1 MEPTKKNRIRFE
13 DNTAD
18 SSPDITQYETEEY
31 TTNPKLQESRSFLP
45 WIIFIFLFFIVTGF
59 AIWYQFLREDAKSE
73 SEKTSPFSTE
83 KMGYVDKI
91 FEKPY
96 LPEGSLNPA
105 LAKCINLYKQN
116 YIKKAEAVCEDF
128 LNSPASDKEK
138 SIALTVQ
145 GIIYDSS
152 YGRYRQAI
160 EKFKL
165 AIDYDPKNI
174 YAYYNLTLA
183 FKHAGDPNSA
193 RMTASRAR
201 EIAPNDPRISLLAG
215 NIFNET
221 NDIKEAVKIYK
232 DGISQSP
239 NDPYLIYN
247 LALSQYRQGEMV
259 EAIENFK
266 KAIQASGGIG
276 QVSEFSHGYL
286 GTIYYHRDNLEAAEH
301 HFREAVSLKPT
312 EPKYLYNLGL
322 ILLKKNK
329 NEEGLAYFQRA
340 LESGSSDP
348 QIYRYI
354 AESFEKMNMTDN
366 AVAAL
371 EKASRM
377 RPNDPETLSYLGDL
391 YYKRGQLSQ
400 AEETYRKIIRT
411 SPPDSNQENALIN
424 LGIVLDDQERYS
436 EAIEVLQKAVALNP
450 KNDTALFHLALAYKN
465 AGEPGRAIETWRK
478 AQYLDPSNTR
488 HQEAIGD
495 YYYEN
500 GYYLE
505 ASREYEEISKLSPYN
520 YKFKLKLADAYHKL
534 KNYESAERILIQVLN
549 QSKDSDELKIAHRK
563 LALVYSEAGGKN
575 KVKAVDEA
583 YRGAHSDPEDME
595 GRLILAKVLMDTES
609 TMDREKAID
618 ELTTIV
624 RSDVNPKL
632 AAKAYNY
639 LGLCY
644 YKNREFRRAIREFQN
659 AIDLDPSLTEAYEN
673 KRAARAAY
681 EDSIQN
687 RASR

>member
-1 MEPTKKNRIRFE
+1 MEPKKNRIRFE
-13 DNTAD
+13 NTEVD

-31 TTNPKLQESRSFLP
+31 TTRRKLGESGSFLP
-45 WIIFIFLFFIVTGF
+45 WVLFIFLFFIVAAFG
-59 AIWYQFLREDAKSE
+59 IWYQFLREDVKPD
-73 SEKTSPFSTE
+73 SEKGATPFTD
-83 KMGYVDKI
+83 KMGNIDKV

-96 LPEGSLNPA
+96 LPESSLNPG

-116 YIKKAEAVCEDF
+116 YIKKAESSCEDF

-138 SIALTVQ
+138 SVALTVQ
-145 GIIYDSS
+145 GVIYDAS

-160 EKFKL
+160 EKLKT

-183 FKHAGDPNSA
+183 FKHAGDPNNA
-193 RMTASRAR
+193 RMTANRAR

-215 NIFNET
+215 NILNET
-221 NDIKEAVKIYK
+221 NDVREAVKVYK
-232 DGISQSP
+232 EGISQSP

-247 LALSQYRQGEMV
+247 LALSQYKQGEMV
-259 EAIENFK
+259 EAMENFK
-266 KAIQASGGIG
+266 KAIQASGGVS

-286 GTIYYHRDNLEAAEH
+286 GTIFYHRENLDAAEH

-329 NEEGLAYFQRA
+329 NEEGLTYFQRA
-340 LESGSSDP
+340 LDSGSGDP

-354 AESFEKMNMTDN
+354 AESFESMKMPDN

-371 EKASRM
+371 EKAVRV
-377 RPNDPETLSYLGDL
+377 RPDDPDTLSHLADL

-400 AEETYRKIIRT
+400 SEDIYRKIIRT
-411 SPPDSNQENALIN
+411 TPGDSNTENALIS
-424 LGIVLDDQERYS
+424 LGIVLDDQERYA
-436 EAIEVLQKAVALNP
+436 EAIEVLQKAVSLNP
-450 KNDTALFHLALAYKN
+450 KNDSALFNLAMAYKN
-465 AGEPGRAIETWRK
+465 AGEPLKAVETWRK
-478 AQYLDPSNTR
+478 AQYADPSNTR
-488 HQEAIGD
+488 NQEAIGD
-495 YYYEN
+495 YYYES

-505 ASREYEEISKLSPYN
+505 AAKEFEEIVKVAPFN
-520 YKFKLKLADAYHKL
+520 YKFKLKLADAYYRL
-534 KNYESAERILIQVLN
+534 KNYDYAEKTLIQVLN
-549 QSKDSDELKIAHRK
+549 QSKDTEEIKIAHRK
-563 LALVYSEAGGKN
+563 LAMVYSEDGGKN
-575 KVKAVDEA
+575 KAKAVDEA
-583 YRGAHSDPEDME
+583 YRSAHSDPEDME
-595 GRLILAKVLMDTES
+595 GRLVLAKVLMDTGS

-618 ELTTIV
+618 ELTAVV

-644 YKNREFRRAIREFQN
+644 YKNKEFRRAMREFQN
-659 AIDLDPSLTEAYEN
+659 SIDLDPSLSEAFEN
-673 KRAARAAY
+673 KRAARSAY